1 MYNMLNTCSI
11 SKISMT
17 YKNKISTFFLMLYFS
32 FQIQDSTFQFEKRRN
47 VPVKYNRELWSKTGL
62 FVIIS
67 LLFVVLFCQ
76 SFDLDS
82 SVTWRL
88 FPLTPQHPPTHVHA
102 VNIII
107 IIIIIYLFLTGTMSS
122 MVAVNIIT
130 TLDVCTFLFIVSAMK
145 RIEEIKSKRQ
155 DQFIKNRLVQTI
167 VCITGRLWWEN
178 QCYVVLLSFISEC
191 LTRSSGIKGQAP
203 PTADII

>member
-1 MYNMLNTCSI
+1 MLNTCSI

-17 YKNKISTFFLMLYFS
+17 YKKKISTFFLMLYFS

-82 SVTWRL
+82 SVT
-88 FPLTPQHPPTHVHA
+88 
-102 VNIII
+102 
-107 IIIIIYLFLTGTMSS
+107 
-122 MVAVNIIT
+122 
-130 TLDVCTFLFIVSAMK
+130 
-145 RIEEIKSKRQ
+145 
-155 DQFIKNRLVQTI
+155 
-167 VCITGRLWWEN
+167 
-178 QCYVVLLSFISEC
+178 
-191 LTRSSGIKGQAP
+191 
-203 PTADII
+203 